1 MASDWQRRFGLL
13 YNSWAEFNETYEA
26 SPLHVCIFERI
37 AKDQD
42 GRPDLWLSEILK
54 VKMTFDFSSTKE
66 TGHIPP
72 QQQPLGHKQQLC
84 EFSVY
89 LLLVVFRIMLLKRYF
104 SHITTW
110 KQEIT
115 NLWNSSGE
123 AGDQSPD
130 LLLRKRSLTTRPSTC
145 FLF

>member
-1 MASDWQRRFGLL
+1 MGALAFGCPRHL
-13 YNSWAEFNETYEA
+13 
-26 SPLHVCIFERI
+26 
-37 AKDQD
+37 
-42 GRPDLWLSEILK
+42 
-54 VKMTFDFSSTKE
+54 MTFDFSSTKE

-89 LLLVVFRIMLLKRYF
+89 LLLVGCIEDYVMRYF

-115 NLWNSSGE
+115 NV
-123 AGDQSPD
+123 
-130 LLLRKRSLTTRPSTC
+130 
-145 FLF
+145 